1 MRFLKNVIEDIDVA
15 LTRDPAARNRVEVA
29 LAYPGVH
36 ALWAHR
42 VSHFLWNHRLK
53 LIARVLSNWSRSA
66 TGIEIHPG
74 AKIGRRFFIDHG
86 MGVVIGESAIIGDD
100 VMLYRDVTIGAR
112 GYDLG
117 KRHPTL
123 KNDVIVGAGAR
134 ILGNIT
140 IGEHAVISANS
151 VILKDVAALS
161 ERDASE
167 LFMI

>member
-1 MRFLKNVIEDIDVA
+1 
-15 LTRDPAARNRVEVA
+15 
-29 LAYPGVH
+29 
-36 ALWAHR
+36 
-42 VSHFLWNHRLK
+42 
-53 LIARVLSNWSRSA
+53 
-66 TGIEIHPG
+66 
-74 AKIGRRFFIDHG
+74 

-100 VMLYRDVTIGAR
+100 VMLYHDVTIGAR

-151 VILKDVAALS
+151 VILKDVAARS

>member
-1 MRFLKNVIEDIDVA
+1 
-15 LTRDPAARNRVEVA
+15 
-29 LAYPGVH
+29 
-36 ALWAHR
+36 
-42 VSHFLWNHRLK
+42 
-53 LIARVLSNWSRSA
+53 
-66 TGIEIHPG
+66 
-74 AKIGRRFFIDHG
+74 
-86 MGVVIGESAIIGDD
+86 MGVVIGATSIIGDD
-100 VMLYRDVTIGAR
+100 VMIYHDVTIGAR

-151 VILKDVAALS
+151 VILKDVVAGS

>member
-1 MRFLKNVIEDIDVA
+1 
-15 LTRDPAARNRVEVA
+15 
-29 LAYPGVH
+29 
-36 ALWAHR
+36 
-42 VSHFLWNHRLK
+42 
-53 LIARVLSNWSRSA
+53 
-66 TGIEIHPG
+66 
-74 AKIGRRFFIDHG
+74 
-86 MGVVIGESAIIGDD
+86 
-100 VMLYRDVTIGAR
+100 
-112 GYDLG
+112 LG

-151 VILKDVAALS
+151 VILKDVVARS